1 MGFVLNRLLPGTN
14 CKKCGKPTCLAFA
27 IDLAKKRM
35 TVEGCPVL
43 DQPEFAA
50 DRASLAKLLEQ

>member
-1 MGFVLNRLLPGTN
+1 LLPGTN

-35 TVEGCPVL
+35 AVEGCPVL